1 MVPSSSG
8 LGHRPLTAVTRVRV
22 PLGSPINPNPPFGG
36 FGFIGDLAGL
46 SNSDY
51 YFALLR

>member
-22 PLGSPINPNPPFGG
+22 PLESPIIMQHLTVLFFFMVFQTGRTPGSF
-36 FGFIGDLAGL
+36 
-46 SNSDY
+46 NSD
-51 YFALLR
+51 